1 MYFGR
6 LQCPLIIQLISF
18 FLFEVVHLILFVFP
32 RISDFLR
39 HAPCLHQVRDEY
51 EDCLGKYHNVMAKI
65 TSTDQ
70 PTKRDEFGDRRN
82 STAEAVD
89 TIKELCW

>member
-1 MYFGR
+1 MDF
-6 LQCPLIIQLISF
+6 
-18 FLFEVVHLILFVFP
+18 
-32 RISDFLR
+32 SDFLR

-51 EDCLGKYHNVMAKI
+51 EECLGKYHNVMAKI
-65 TSTDQ
+65 TSPEQ
-70 PTKRDEFGDRRN
+70 QTKRDEFGNTRN